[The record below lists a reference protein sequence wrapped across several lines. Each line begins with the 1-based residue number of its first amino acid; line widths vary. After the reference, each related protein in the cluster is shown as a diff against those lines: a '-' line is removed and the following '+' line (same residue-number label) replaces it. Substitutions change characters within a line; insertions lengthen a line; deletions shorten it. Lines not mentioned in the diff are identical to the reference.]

1 MSSAI
6 IDYMVVESTPGLIA
20 NVVKE
25 WIGRGWQPLGGVAV
39 AANKPALNVINC
51 AAFQAMVRYVAEP
64 AALPPSIAEPTGGAS
79 VPCPLCQEQIAVAD
93 LQAGDN
99 VCPHCEGTF
108 TVEGSG

>member
-1 MSSAI
+1 MSSEI

-39 AANKPALNVINC
+39 AANKPGLNVINC
-51 AAFQAMVRYVAEP
+51 AAFQAMVRFHREAVI
-64 AALPPSIAEPTGGAS
+64 LSPSESEASSERS
-79 VPCPLCQEQIAVAD
+79 VPCPLCQVPIAVAD